1 MTNEEELLYNEIYKK
16 TKDCGRAQFIKL
28 LITERR
34 NNRQLKEKL
43 KATGKGLNK
52 VLYKRKK
59 WKDRYYKEQKK
70 NKWLHQRDT
79 YTDIVHSHF
88 QLEKKEKRYYENILD
103 ELEKWLEKRI
113 KNIEQDKEEFVDD
126 LYNNF
131 DTNTNEIIIR
141 DCELSQ
147 LEDTLE
153 KLKELKG
160 E

>member
-1 MTNEEELLYNEIYKK
+1 MSEELEDLIIIGK
-16 TKDCGRAQFIKL
+16 TKDKTIFSKNQCKELANY
-28 LITERR
+28 LINIDKE
-34 NNRQLKEKL
+34 NHKLKEE
-43 KATGKGLNK
+43 NK
-52 VLYKRKK
+52 K
-59 WKDRYYKEQKK
+59 
-70 NKWLHQRDT
+70 LHQRDT
-79 YTDIVHSHF
+79 YTNIVHNQF
-88 QLEKKEKRYYENILD
+88 QIEKKEKRYYENILD